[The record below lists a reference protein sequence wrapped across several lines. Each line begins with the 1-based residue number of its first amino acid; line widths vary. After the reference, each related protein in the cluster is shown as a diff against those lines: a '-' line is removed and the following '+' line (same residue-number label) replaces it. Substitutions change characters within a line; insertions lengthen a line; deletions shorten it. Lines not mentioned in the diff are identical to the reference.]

1 VCVFEV
7 TEVTEPSNPLI
18 WLRSAVTSRLP
29 GYLLRDYVAFRSHNG
44 VARLP
49 FKNNFGFIT
58 IFLRGKTRF
67 EINQKHNSSRKKS
80 LNWREKE

>member
-1 VCVFEV
+1 MCVFEV

-49 FKNNFGFIT
+49 FEKKYGYQT
-58 IFLRGKTRF
+58 ILCRCAYHFLR
-67 EINQKHNSSRKKS
+67 ERK
-80 LNWREKE
+80 

>member
-1 VCVFEV
+1 MCVFEV

-58 IFLRGKTRF
+58 ILCRYAYHFLCDSK
-67 EINQKHNSSRKKS
+67 
-80 LNWREKE
+80 